1 MSECPVIQM
10 SPEPFNLVG
19 MMKSS
24 DVGFT
29 PRLIQLALWRDG
41 IVRTERIRV
50 KILKRA
56 AESQATLF
64 TEGRIISHRD
74 SPHSSTSYTV
84 ETRANTPFLTTLSES
99 MK

>member
-10 SPEPFNLVG
+10 SPEPLNLVG

-41 IVRTERIRV
+41 IKRGV
-50 KILKRA
+50 KPT
-56 AESQATLF
+56 SDDF
-64 TEGRIISHRD
+64 IIPTKFKGSGD
-74 SPHSSTSYTV
+74 I
-84 ETRANTPFLTTLSES
+84 
-99 MK
+99 